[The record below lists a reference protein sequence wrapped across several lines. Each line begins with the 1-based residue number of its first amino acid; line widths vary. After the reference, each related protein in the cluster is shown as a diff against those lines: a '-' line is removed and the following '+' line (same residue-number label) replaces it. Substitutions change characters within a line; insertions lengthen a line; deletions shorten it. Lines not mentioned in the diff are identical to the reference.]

1 MAATCPHC
9 GEAIDDG
16 VATCPHCGRE
26 IAQTSIAAAEPA
38 SRAGLTME
46 SAPPPAPPV
55 MPVAPPAAPPSNGF
69 AIAALV
75 IGIVAIVLSF
85 TVVFGFVLGG
95 LAIVFGAIAI
105 ARGRT
110 PGGGSKGMGVA
121 GLVLG
126 VIAIVF
132 AVLMLVVVFNV
143 FNTVGDRLPNIQ
155 FCVDHPH
162 DPSCRDPR
170 VP

>member
-1 MAATCPHC
+1 MAGTCPHC

-16 VATCPHCGRE
+16 VTTCPHCGRE
-26 IAQTSIAAAEPA
+26 VEQTAAIAPIGAQP
-38 SRAGLTME
+38 E
-46 SAPPPAPPV
+46 SAAPPAPPA
-55 MPVAPPAAPPSNGF
+55 MPVAPAAAPATGGL
-69 AIAALV
+69 AVAALV

-105 ARGRT
+105 SRART

-126 VIAIVF
+126 VVAIVF